1 MIYNHIKKKKEIK
14 MSIIVKNSQ
23 LTNDTIGAL
32 NTLIELDINAGTA
45 FKLTRIIKEL
55 SSIVDDKLKM
65 EKKIFDKWVEKDEN
79 EEPVIPKNADGS
91 PVEGAVNIT
100 NVEEFTKE
108 MSELMEVENEI
119 PFDAIQFED
128 LGLTTAKVKDLIK
141 VEFLFS

>member
-1 MIYNHIKKKKEIK
+1 

-23 LTNDTIGAL
+23 LTNETIGAL

-65 EKKIFDKWVEKDEN
+65 EKKIFDKWVEKDETGS
-79 EEPVIPKNADGS
+79 PVIPKDETGS

-108 MSELMEVENEI
+108 MSDLMEIENEI
-119 PFDAIQFED
+119 AFDTINFEE
-128 LGLTTAKVKDLIK
+128 LGLVTAKVKDLIK
-141 VEFLFS
+141 LEFLFN

>member
-1 MIYNHIKKKKEIK
+1 

-23 LTNDTIGAL
+23 LTNETIAAL

-65 EKKIFDKWVEKDEN
+65 EKKIFDKWVEKDETG
-79 EEPVIPKNADGS
+79 EPVIPKNSDGT

-108 MSELMEVENEI
+108 MSELMDVENEI
-119 PFDAIQFED
+119 PFDTIQFDD